1 MPVYSYACKDC
12 EERFDLFLRGS
23 EENDKLVCT
32 KCGSKTN

>member
-1 MPVYSYACKDC
+1 MSVYSYACKDC

-32 KCGSKTN
+32 KCVSKTN